1 MICGRPHRSG
11 HRLQG
16 IFCIKGLRGIDFAA
30 IFKSMEKDFKSP
42 VSAIPPRGQRLDKAV
57 ENPGID
63 AKIGQSL
70 RPFKT
75 RGPGTAGQKRAQPWS
90 GIPQTALSDTFQQ
103 SFWSRVNVSDG
114 CWTWTGATD
123 VRGYGRVRLPGGR
136 AHFRAHRISFFLATG
151 VDPNDLLVCHSCDN
165 PPCVNPDHLFLGT
178 VADNVAD
185 MLSKGRHRTVGQS
198 GENNPN
204 ATLTDADV
212 ARIVSRFGDGWT
224 NTQIGAEV
232 GVSHAMISRIR
243 LGKSWRDVT
252 ERIGYTPRAS
262 YRAPKSGKTGVKK
275 WV

>member
-1 MICGRPHRSG
+1 MQNTGGANDPLLVDNRSG
-11 HRLQG
+11 ILDPDRVGNVEGVVMPAFRTIADIARTL
-16 IFCIKGLRGIDFAA
+16 A
-30 IFKSMEKDFKSP
+30 ISP
-42 VSAIPPRGQRLDKAV
+42 R
-57 ENPGID
+57 
-63 AKIGQSL
+63 
-70 RPFKT
+70 
-75 RGPGTAGQKRAQPWS
+75 
-90 GIPQTALSDTFQQ
+90 
-103 SFWSRVNVSDG
+103 
-114 CWTWTGATD
+114 
-123 VRGYGRVRLPGGR
+123 
-136 AHFRAHRISFFLATG
+136 
-151 VDPNDLLVCHSCDN
+151 
-165 PPCVNPDHLFLGT
+165 T
-178 VADNVAD
+178 VARMCVAGD
-185 MLSKGRHRTVGQS
+185 MPAYRVGQS